1 MASTIDPR
9 TGDQYTAPG
18 PLTVLV
24 DADELD
30 EALLDPRVRRVNR
43 EAAEFLDRLER
54 SGHNL

>member
-1 MASTIDPR
+1 M
-9 TGDQYTAPG
+9 
-18 PLTVLV
+18 LV

-54 SGHNL
+54 HGRNL

>member
-9 TGDQYTAPG
+9 TSDQSTAPG

-24 DADELD
+24 DVDELD

-43 EAAEFLDRLER
+43 EAAEFLDQLER
-54 SGHNL
+54 HGRNL